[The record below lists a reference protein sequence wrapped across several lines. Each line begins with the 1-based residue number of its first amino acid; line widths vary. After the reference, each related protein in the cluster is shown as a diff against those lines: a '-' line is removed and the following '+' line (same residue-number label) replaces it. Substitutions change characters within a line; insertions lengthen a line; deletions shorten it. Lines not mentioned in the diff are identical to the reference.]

1 MVNRVADKESAK
13 SILKHNGNQA
23 AMIGMEILYT
33 IISTLTVTSMMAAFS
48 AAAVRIYGTT
58 LVSLVVSFINDLSRV
73 SRWGYYSPSMIFSPF
88 KFILMALI
96 FVLLVAAT
104 GIVTEMLKAPFE
116 VARYR
121 YYLYLRK
128 NGTRTSASSIFESF
142 DFFVQFAIVT
152 GTREIVIQ
160 WLPIVIAVATVI
172 LTFVF
177 LLSGVIWLAVL
188 ILMVGMIAAAVISI
202 YRRLQL
208 WPMAWV
214 QADHPPGS
222 TKNQPPALRS
232 HV

>member
-58 LVSLVVSFINDLSRV
+58 LVSLVVSFINNLSRV

-128 NGTRTSASSIFESF
+128 MEHGQVHAAFLKALISLCSLQSLLEHEKLSF
-142 DFFVQFAIVT
+142 S
-152 GTREIVIQ
+152 G
-160 WLPIVIAVATVI
+160 
-172 LTFVF
+172 F
-177 LLSGVIWLAVL
+177 LL
-188 ILMVGMIAAAVISI
+188 
-202 YRRLQL
+202 
-208 WPMAWV
+208 
-214 QADHPPGS
+214 
-222 TKNQPPALRS
+222 
-232 HV
+232 